1 MPRRQANRLLD
12 VYYDLKDHEVEL
24 RESGSTSDFPN
35 LLGNLM
41 YRSLIDWAHA
51 QPDAWRA
58 WARLG
63 ELTDFRPGT
72 RIVGYE
78 AEDLLPVGQDG
89 GYQDS
94 KLADAQYQLTLATYG
109 RAFSINRTVIIND
122 DLNYIRQQPVR
133 WGRAAGRSIGKFAAQ
148 TILEGNG
155 ACFDGI
161 ALFHTSHSNIATG
174 GGSVLSSAN
183 LQTAIAAMQQQTI
196 LGGFQAVMAKWLIVP
211 PQLQFTARQILN
223 SSIVVAAGGDST
235 ASTKLQTVGNENPLN
250 GALGM
255 VIEPFLSSTTAYY
268 VIADPADTHVVELGF
283 LLGKQS
289 PDLLVER
296 PVMMNLAGGDDEY
309 EFEYDVMRYKVR
321 YDYAGNTALWWGGY
335 KFAGA

>member
-1 MPRRQANRLLD
+1 MPRRPANQLLD
-12 VYYDLKDHEVEL
+12 IYYDLKDHEVEL
-24 RESGSTSDFPN
+24 RESGTTSDFPN

-41 YRSLIDWAHA
+41 YRSLIDWAHQ
-51 QPDAWRA
+51 QPDAWRS
-58 WARLG
+58 WARIG

-78 AEDLLPVGQDG
+78 AEDLLVIDQSGA
-89 GYQDS
+89 YQDS

-109 RAFSINRTVIIND
+109 RAFSINRQVIIND

-133 WGRAAGRSIGKFAAQ
+133 FGRAAGRSIGKFAAQ

-155 ACFDGI
+155 ACFDGL
-161 ALFHTSHSNIATG
+161 ALFHATHVNLATG
-174 GGSVLSSAN
+174 AGSAISAAN
-183 LQTAIAAMQQQTI
+183 IQTAIAAMQQQTV

-223 SSIVVAAGGDST
+223 SAIIVAAGGDST
-235 ASTKLQTVGNENPLN
+235 AATKLQTLGNVNPLN
-250 GALGM
+250 GALGL
-255 VIEPFLSSTTAYY
+255 VIEPFFSSATAYY
-268 VIADPADTHVVELGF
+268 VIADPSDTHIVELGF
-283 LLGKQS
+283 LLGKQT

-296 PVMMNLAGGDDEY
+296 PIMANLAGGDDEF
-309 EFEYDVMRYKVR
+309 EFEFDLLRYKVR